1 MHQFLATSLPGHQRG
16 TVRDVILDTRP
27 SPVERREAWVELDS
41 AGLAAKVRLLHK
53 EKSLRGV
60 PVEAALWQVQKEPPP
75 CRTVW
80 IGNISH
86 AVTEQELLYEFG
98 RHGAVRSV
106 RIMEESACAFVNFD
120 SPRDALSARL
130 SLQDVRVGDW
140 CLKLSFAREDKNW
153 ESLTSSRLLWV
164 GGLSDDASK
173 EGLTSRLQLA
183 GKVDHLHLLPATHKG
198 KASAVIAFHRL
209 HDAVTTLGGQCRLPC
224 STAPPPLPAG
234 CLLGAQA
241 APTHPGAPPGQIWS
255 LPWPQHQ
262 TGPKWWMPPLSTT
275 RWPRAI

>member
-1 MHQFLATSLPGHQRG
+1 
-16 TVRDVILDTRP
+16 
-27 SPVERREAWVELDS
+27 
-41 AGLAAKVRLLHK
+41 
-53 EKSLRGV
+53 
-60 PVEAALWQVQKEPPP
+60 
-75 CRTVW
+75 
-80 IGNISH
+80 
-86 AVTEQELLYEFG
+86 
-98 RHGAVRSV
+98 
-106 RIMEESACAFVNFD
+106 MEESACAFVNFD

-173 EGLTSRLQLA
+173 EGLASRLQLA

-209 HDAVTTLGGQCRLPC
+209 HDAVTTLGGKCRLPC
-224 STAPPPLPAG
+224 PTARPLCPPGACWGRRPL
-234 CLLGAQA
+234 LLTPQE
-241 APTHPGAPPGQIWS
+241 APPGQIWS

-262 TGPKWWMPPLSTT
+262 TGPKWRMPPLSTT